1 MEQVLRI
8 VNQLENT
15 SSTKE
20 KQKILAENKDNTLLK
35 KILFYT
41 YNENKYGMTRD
52 TINPNLN
59 PPSQPICDMFSL
71 LDCLA
76 TNNINDS
83 YRQQVNDH
91 LGMRS
96 EEERELWI
104 RVLTKDLRC
113 NISVK
118 TIQKV
123 FPDMFPKWGCMLA
136 QKYFDNEKYVEGKD
150 FTLTMKMDGFRAI
163 FIKQGDNIQAF
174 TRQHKPYE
182 GLNEIVEELKTI
194 DVDFVVDGELL
205 ISNYKEVAPEIR
217 YKLTSNIVRK
227 DGDKTG
233 VNLIVFDILPLED
246 FNKGICDIPYEIR
259 RLQLETV
266 FSNTVFIQPVEKV
279 YSGNDTSAILPLLDK
294 YTSVGEEGLMLNI
307 NNSPYECKRTKELLK
322 LKKMQTCDLE
332 IIGFEEGDGRLK
344 GTLGKVIVDY
354 KGNEVGVGSG
364 YSDAD
369 REYIWTHQDELLG
382 RVIEV
387 SYFEET
393 TSAKSDKPSLRFPVF
408 KQIREEGKEVSYN

>member
-1 MEQVLRI
+1 MNTVLDV

-15 SSTKE
+15 SRSKE
-20 KQKILAENKDNTLLK
+20 KLNILQEHKDNELLQK
-35 KILFYT
+35 VLYYT
-41 YNENKYGMTRD
+41 YNDSMYGVTRD
-52 TINPNLN
+52 TIIPTNNPDTE
-59 PPSQPICDMFSL
+59 QQDMFSV
-71 LDCLA
+71 LDALA
-76 TNNINDS
+76 VVNINDN
-83 YRQQVNDH
+83 YRTIVNEQ
-91 LGMRS
+91 LGLRTS
-96 EEERELWI
+96 KEAELWI

-113 NISVK
+113 GISLK

-123 FPDMFPKWGCMLA
+123 FPNMFPKWGCMLA

-150 FTLTMKMDGFRAI
+150 FTLTIKLDGNRCLI
-163 FIKQGDNIQAF
+163 LKQGDNIQAF

-194 DVDFVVDGELL
+194 DGDFVVDGELL
-205 ISNYKEVAPEIR
+205 ISNYKEVAPELR

-233 VNLIVFDILPLED
+233 VTLIAFDILPIED
-246 FNKGICDIPYEIR
+246 FNKGICDISYERR

-279 YSGNDTSAILPLLDK
+279 YSGNDTSVILPLLDK

-307 NNSPYECKRTKELLK
+307 NDAPYECKRTKELLK
-322 LKKMQTCDLE
+322 LKKMQTCDLK
-332 IIGFEEGDGRLK
+332 IIGFEEGEGRLK

-369 REYIWTHQDELLG
+369 REYFWTHQDELLG

-408 KQIREEGKEVSYN
+408 KELREVGKEVSYN